1 MIICLEGPSA
11 AGKTTLARALGAVH
25 GAAVVPELDAAGAP
39 PPERAEPWFAERHAG
54 RWMHALKLASTAPL
68 VVMDCDPLK
77 GLWYNWM
84 HAADGWPGVD
94 VVEPLYRARIE
105 RGELGFPARY
115 IYLDASEAQLRRR
128 RADDRTRQRR
138 GFEKNVRTLVAQ
150 RRYFAALDSADPGRV
165 AFMDT
170 ADRESLMRRV
180 VGIVGMARENG
191 RDELGLLREIAGW
204 VQGHAAE

>member
-1 MIICLEGPSA
+1 VIICLEGPSA

-25 GAAVVPELDAAGAP
+25 GAAVVPELDATGAP

-115 IYLDASEAQLRRR
+115 VYLDASEAQLRRR
-128 RADDRTRQRR
+128 RADDPTRQRR

-170 ADRESLMRRV
+170 ADRETLADRV
-180 VGIVGMARENG
+180 ARSIARARTSG
-191 RDELGLLREIAGW
+191 RDDVGLLGEIARW
-204 VQGHAAE
+204 VRGHA